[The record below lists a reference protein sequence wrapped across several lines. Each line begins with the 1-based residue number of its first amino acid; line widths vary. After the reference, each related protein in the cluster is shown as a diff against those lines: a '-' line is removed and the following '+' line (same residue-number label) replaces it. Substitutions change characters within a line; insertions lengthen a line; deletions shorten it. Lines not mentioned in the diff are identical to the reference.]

1 MTDFASSQDLVEDMD
16 CTEVQSLCRQINAL
30 KYRAACAE
38 LETRAFREL
47 AEHIHEVFWMTTPL
61 GDELIYISPAYEA
74 IWGQTCQSLYDDP
87 GRRLAWVY
95 ESDREQVLKAFKR
108 DARSGQYDETFRID
122 RPDGEIRWIRDRA
135 WPVYDDTG
143 QLYRL
148 AGFANDITAHMA
160 EHDRMNELGDTLA
173 CRERIEVFAAL
184 GAGIAHDMAQPLTA
198 ARGHLARSRT
208 AEALAT
214 ARTAASQA
222 DQEIKRAGDIVGHLR
237 NYARQG
243 QPNLSP
249 VRLDDLLADLHQL
262 VDTAIR
268 TGAVNYSVDVD
279 ESTAATVIDVDRIL
293 VQQILRNL
301 VQNAIDAH
309 AAEPDGKA
317 EPHIEASVRL
327 TDDQHVEFRISDN
340 GPGVAPGDDPFAAFD
355 TQKCDGLGLGLYVG
369 RSLAR
374 VHGGN
379 LWLITDHRKWATV
392 FVLRLPCS
400 GQAEQPAGPPP
411 VADVSAVDASRA

>member
-1 MTDFASSQDLVEDMD
+1 MTGFASNHDIVANPD
-16 CTEVQSLCRQINAL
+16 CTDVQSLCRQINTL
-30 KYRAACAE
+30 KHRAACAE

-74 IWGQTCQSLYDDP
+74 IWGQTCQSLYDEP
-87 GRRLAWVY
+87 GRRLAWVH
-95 ESDREQVLKAFKR
+95 EADREQVLKAFKR
-108 DARSGQYDETFRID
+108 DARSGRYDKTFRID

-148 AGFANDITAHMA
+148 AGFANDITTRMA
-160 EHDRMNELGDTLA
+160 EQDRMNELGETLA

-184 GAGIAHDMAQPLTA
+184 GAGIAHDIAQPLTA
-198 ARGHLARSRT
+198 ARGHLARGST
-208 AEALAT
+208 ADELTT
-214 ARTAASQA
+214 ARTAARQA
-222 DQEIKRAGDIVGHLR
+222 DRELQRAGDIVRHLR

-243 QPNLSP
+243 EPNLNQ
-249 VRLDDLLADLHQL
+249 VRIDDLLADLHCL

-268 TGAVNYSVDVD
+268 AGEVEYSVDVD
-279 ESTAATVIDVDRIL
+279 ESTAAAEISVDRIL
-293 VQQILRNL
+293 VQQVLRNL
-301 VQNAIDAH
+301 VQNAIEAH
-309 AAEPDGKA
+309 SGQSEAEA
-317 EPHIEASVRL
+317 QRHIETSVRL

-340 GPGVAPGDDPFAAFD
+340 GPGVQSGDDPFAAFD
-355 TQKCDGLGLGLYVG
+355 TRKCDGLGLGLYVG

-374 VHGGN
+374 VHGGD
-379 LWLITDHRKWATV
+379 LWLIADHRKWATV